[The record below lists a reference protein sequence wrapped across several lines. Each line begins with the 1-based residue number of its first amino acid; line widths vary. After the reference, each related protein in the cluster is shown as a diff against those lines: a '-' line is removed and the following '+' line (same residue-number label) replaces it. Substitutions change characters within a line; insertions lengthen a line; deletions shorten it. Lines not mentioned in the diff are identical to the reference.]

1 MREWCLSAD
10 VMRSLPNA
18 TTRATLLYLAALET
32 ASSTITDLAATHCCT
47 RRTMTAA
54 LSVLCERGFLVVSG
68 LGYVRTFSVPEK
80 RPHVPFPP
88 AICAQGTH
96 LSLERAPSE
105 LMCAQRAHLSSEIVP
120 ETTICAQRTHIAAD
134 FDSTA
139 EGDSLLGTLINNT
152 KKNTESVHAQQT
164 IPDRESAPASVAEVT
179 VFRAEDDRTATV
191 RALREIEGPLFSLFG
206 SFPSGDQF
214 ELLVDHWRL
223 TRESTG
229 RFPTAAEVISAG
241 HAARSWILQKAAS
254 RGQSTTAVIYPKNLI
269 HALAQA
275 RATTKGPEREAT
287 TAPRYPASGPSQN
300 RRDDSRGSREEVRV
314 DPIVARFAPRCGESR
329 LSREQWEAARLAG
342 ADAERGDGAGQLGEV
357 GLSGV

>member
-80 RPHVPFPP
+80 RPNAPFQP

-96 LSLERAPSE
+96 MSSEHAPSE
-105 LMCAQRAHLSSEIVP
+105 LMCAQRAHLSSEIVS
-120 ETTICAQRTHIAAD
+120 ETPICAQRTHIAAD

-139 EGDSLLGTLINNT
+139 EGDSLLGTLSNNS
-152 KKNTESVHAQQT
+152 KKNTESVHAQRT
-164 IPDRESAPASVAEVT
+164 IPVPTPDLFS
-179 VFRAEDDRTATV
+179 AEDARSAAV
-191 RALREIEGPLFSLFG
+191 RALREIEGPIFSLFG

-229 RFPTAAEVISAG
+229 LFPTTAEVISAG
-241 HAARSWILQKAAS
+241 HAARSWILQKAAA

-275 RATTKGPEREAT
+275 GAATKGPEREAT
-287 TAPRYPASGPSQN
+287 AAPRHPAGGPSQN

-342 ADAERGDGAGQLGEV
+342 ADAERGDGAGKLGEV
-357 GLSGV
+357 DLSGV